1 MTEPT
6 APPPATPD
14 EIARLHAAVA
24 RLPEAA
30 AVDEGSAR
38 SFGAAARTA
47 LGLGFADDAI
57 VLARAALAL
66 APDDARAWSVL
77 GEALW
82 VEGRAAEA
90 RVALEEAV
98 GLDDKDLTVA
108 VACARAQAATGAV
121 TAARALLTFV
131 LTRTHSAELRGSAV
145 TLLETLGGAHPAVPA
160 DVGSAAPAAGGGGR

>member
-1 MTEPT
+1 MNEPT
-6 APPPATPD
+6 PPSASTPD

-24 RLPEAA
+24 RLPESS

-38 SFGAAARTA
+38 SFAAAARTA
-47 LGLGFADDAI
+47 LGLGFGDDAI

-82 VEGRAAEA
+82 GEGRAAEA
-90 RVALEEAV
+90 RVALEEAL

-131 LTRTHSAELRGSAV
+131 LTRTHSADLRGSAV
-145 TLLETLGGAHPAVPA
+145 ALLETLGGAHPGGAA
-160 DVGSAAPAAGGGGR
+160 DAAPAAPATGGGAR